1 MIDSIKR
8 RVGKQELKAIASW
21 LLVGVWCGLIAHCLQ
36 GCTPQQ
42 AMRNATVFDRVMTF
56 MCGAWSTHREE
67 LYNAIDGGFNGVDVR
82 FDRNSFEESRDGNVN
97 HDSDNTDASE
107 LDTVSTE

>member
-56 MCGAWSTHREE
+56 MCGAWSAHREE
-67 LYNAIDGGFNGVDVR
+67 LYNAIDGGFNGVNVR
-82 FDRNSFEESRDGNVN
+82 PDGNSFEESRNSN
-97 HDSDNTDASE
+97 AAHDSADADTSE
-107 LDTVSTE
+107 LDTISTE